1 MFDAKALLDQITRSV
16 GPQAGAAPGASGGGP
31 LGGGLADMLARVA
44 QGGGQGSGGP
54 GGAGQGGGGLV
65 ETLTG
70 VLGQAAQGVRDAS
83 NDSGLTGAARGAVTR
98 VSGGQTPEDI
108 VGRVTSI
115 VSQNQLATGAVL
127 GGLGGLLLGTKTG
140 RELAGDAVQ
149 LGAAALI
156 GGLAYKAYQNY
167 KSGQPM
173 IATGGPVPAAPA
185 GTGFEPQAMSNDTA
199 VRLIRAMIAAASAD
213 GRIDARE
220 SEKILSAFRQSGADK
235 EADAFLTREI
245 QSPATAAILA
255 EGVSSETEAIEV
267 YTAARIAIDPDH
279 PAEQTFLA
287 DLAARLGIAPAL
299 AAQIDTAAK
308 RAV

>member
-16 GPQAGAAPGASGGGP
+16 GPQAGAAPSGADGA
-31 LGGGLADMLARVA
+31 GGGLADVLSRVP
-44 QGGGQGSGGP
+44 QD
-54 GGAGQGGGGLV
+54 GGLV
-65 ETLTG
+65 GTLTG
-70 VLGQAAQGVRDAS
+70 VLAQATLGVRDGA
-83 NDSGLTGAARGAVTR
+83 NDSGLTNAARGAVTR
-98 VSGGQTPEDI
+98 VTGQAPEDI
-108 VGRVTSI
+108 VSRVTSI

-149 LGAAALI
+149 VGAAALI

-173 IATGGPVPAAPA
+173 IATGGPVAAAPA
-185 GTGFEPQAMSNDTA
+185 GTGFEPQAISNETA
-199 VRLIRAMIAAASAD
+199 VLILRAMIAASAAD
-213 GRIDARE
+213 GRIDERE
-220 SEKILSAFRQSGADK
+220 SEKILSTFRRSGADK
-235 EADAFLTREI
+235 EAEAFLTREI

-255 EGVSSETEAIEV
+255 EGVRSETEAIEI
-267 YTAARIAIDPDH
+267 YTAARIAIDPDT

-287 DLAARLGIAPAL
+287 DLAARLNIAPAL
-299 AAQIDTAAK
+299 AAQIDAAAR

>member
-1 MFDAKALLDQITRSV
+1 METTDMFDAKALLDQITRSV
-16 GPQAGAAPGASGGGP
+16 GPQAGAAPGAAAGAAGGSA
-31 LGGGLADMLARVA
+31 GGLADMLARVA
-44 QGGGQGSGGP
+44 QGGGQG
-54 GGAGQGGGGLV
+54 GGGGLV

-70 VLGQAAQGVRDAS
+70 VLGQATQGVRDAS

-98 VSGGQTPEDI
+98 VSGQTPEDI

-115 VSQNQLATGAVL
+115 VSNNQLATGAVL

-199 VRLIRAMIAAASAD
+199 VRIIRAMIAAAAAD
-213 GRIDARE
+213 GRIDERE
-220 SEKILSAFRQSGADK
+220 SEKIISAFRQSGADK
-235 EADAFLTREI
+235 EAEAFLTREI
-245 QSPATAAILA
+245 QSPATAAVLA
-255 EGVSSETEAIEV
+255 EGVSSETEAIEI

-279 PAEQTFLA
+279 PAEQSFLA
-287 DLAARLGIAPAL
+287 DLAGRLRIAPDL
-299 AAQIDTAAK
+299 AARIDAAAQ

>member
-16 GPQAGAAPGASGGGP
+16 GPQAGGAPSGSG
-31 LGGGLADMLARVA
+31 GGGLADMLSRVA
-44 QGGGQGSGGP
+44 QGGGQG
-54 GGAGQGGGGLV
+54 GGGGLV

-70 VLGQAAQGVRDAS
+70 VLGQATQGVRDAS
-83 NDSGLTGAARGAVTR
+83 NDSGFTGAARGAVAR
-98 VSGGQTPEDI
+98 VSGQAPEDI
-108 VGRVTSI
+108 VSRVTSM
-115 VSQNQLATGAVL
+115 VSNNQLATGAVL
-127 GGLGGLLLGTKTG
+127 GGLGGLLIGTKTG
-140 RELAGDAVQ
+140 REFAGDAVQ

-173 IATGGPVPAAPA
+173 IATGGPVAAAPA

-199 VRLIRAMIAAASAD
+199 VRILRAMIAASAAD
-213 GRIDARE
+213 GRIDERE
-220 SEKILSAFRQSGADK
+220 SEKILTTFRQSGADR
-235 EADAFLTREI
+235 EAEAFLTREI

-255 EGVSSETEAIEV
+255 EGVRSETEAIEI

-287 DLAARLGIAPAL
+287 DLAARLRIAPEL

>member
-16 GPQAGAAPGASGGGP
+16 GPQGEAAPGGSGGGI
-31 LGGGLADMLARVA
+31 ADVLARVT
-44 QGGGQGSGGP
+44 QGGGQG
-54 GGAGQGGGGLV
+54 GAGPGGGGLV

-70 VLGQAAQGVRDAS
+70 VLGQATQGVRDAS

-98 VSGGQTPEDI
+98 VSGQAPEDI
-108 VGRVTSI
+108 VSRVTSM
-115 VSQNQLATGAVL
+115 VSNNQLATGAVL

-140 RELAGDAVQ
+140 RKMAGDALQ

-167 KSGQPM
+167 KSGQPPLA
-173 IATGGPVPAAPA
+173 IGGPVAAAPA
-185 GTGFEPQAMSNDTA
+185 GTGFEPQAMSNETA
-199 VRLIRAMIAAASAD
+199 VRILRAMIAASAAD
-213 GRIDARE
+213 GRIDERE
-220 SEKILSAFRQSGADK
+220 SEKILMTFRQSGADK
-235 EADAFLTREI
+235 EAEAFLAREI

-255 EGVSSETEAIEV
+255 EGVRSETEAIEV
-267 YTAARIAIDPDH
+267 YTAARIAIDPDT

-299 AAQIDTAAK
+299 AAQIDTAAR

>member
-16 GPQAGAAPGASGGGP
+16 GPQGGAAADGSGAGG
-31 LGGGLADMLARVA
+31 LGGGLADMLTRVT
-44 QGGGQGSGGP
+44 QGGGQGGAGP
-54 GGAGQGGGGLV
+54 GVGGGLV
-65 ETLTG
+65 DTLTG
-70 VLGQAAQGVRDAS
+70 VLGQATQGVRDAS

-98 VSGGQTPEDI
+98 VSGQAPEDI
-108 VGRVTSI
+108 VSRVTSM
-115 VSQNQLATGAVL
+115 VSNNQLATGAVL

-140 RELAGDAVQ
+140 REMAGGAAQ

-173 IATGGPVPAAPA
+173 IATGGPVAAAPA

-199 VRLIRAMIAAASAD
+199 VRILRAMIAAAAAD
-213 GRIDARE
+213 GRIDERE
-220 SEKILSAFRQSGADK
+220 SEKILMTFRQSGADK
-235 EADAFLTREI
+235 EAEAFLTREI

-255 EGVSSETEAIEV
+255 EGVLSEAEAIEV
-267 YTAARIAIDPDH
+267 YTAARIAIDPDT
-279 PAEQTFLA
+279 PAEQNFLA
-287 DLAARLGIAPAL
+287 DLAARLEIAPEL
-299 AAQIDTAAK
+299 ASQIDAAAR

>member
-1 MFDAKALLDQITRSV
+1 METTDMFDAKALLDQIMRSV
-16 GPQAGAAPGASGGGP
+16 GPQAGAAPGASGGG
-31 LGGGLADMLARVA
+31 LADMLSRVA
-44 QGGGQGSGGP
+44 QGGAGQGAS
-54 GGAGQGGGGLV
+54 QGGGGLV

-70 VLGQAAQGVRDAS
+70 VLGQATQGVRDAS

-98 VSGGQTPEDI
+98 VSGQTPEDI
-108 VGRVTSI
+108 VSRVTSI

-173 IATGGPVPAAPA
+173 IAIGGPVPAAPA

>member
-16 GPQAGAAPGASGGGP
+16 GAQVGAAPSGAGGN
-31 LGGGLADMLARVA
+31 LADVLSRVTRD
-44 QGGGQGSGGP
+44 GE
-54 GGAGQGGGGLV
+54 QGGGGLAG
-65 ETLTG
+65 TLTG
-70 VLGQAAQGVRDAS
+70 VLAQATQGVREGA
-83 NDSGLTGAARGAVTR
+83 NDSGLTNVARGAVTR
-98 VSGGQTPEDI
+98 VSGQTPEDI
-108 VGRVTSI
+108 VSRVTSI

-173 IATGGPVPAAPA
+173 MATGGPVAAAPA
-185 GTGFEPQAMSNDTA
+185 GTGFEPQAMSNETA
-199 VRLIRAMIAAASAD
+199 VRILRAMIAASAAD
-213 GRIDARE
+213 GRIDERE
-220 SEKILSAFRQSGADK
+220 SEKILSTFRQSGADK
-235 EADAFLTREI
+235 EAEAFLTHEI
-245 QSPATAAILA
+245 QSPATAAMLA
-255 EGVSSETEAIEV
+255 EGVRSETEAIEV
-267 YTAARIAIDPDH
+267 YTAARIAIDPDT

-287 DLAARLGIAPAL
+287 DLAARLNIAPAL
-299 AAQIDTAAK
+299 AGQIDTAAR